1 MQKLLII
8 IFFFGIALGCKK
20 EGKQDLT
27 DENTKVFFTFQDM
40 PKSQEIDNEAKEIL
54 KDWKEF
60 QELKSSFEVLY
71 RASNNED
78 LALAIDDLL
87 EKEKT
92 LREGDYPEV
101 FDRPQVKSR
110 QQVLRTYLLKAQAS
124 ITDQTDVNEP
134 MKEFLLANNAWRN
147 QFSLLVKNKL
157 DVKLIL
163 DE

>member
-27 DENTKVFFTFQDM
+27 DENAKVFFTFQDM
-40 PKSQEIDNEAKEIL
+40 PKSQEINNEAKEIL

-110 QQVLRTYLLKAQAS
+110 QQVLRTYLLKVQAS
-124 ITDQTDVNEP
+124 ITDQTDVNQP

>member
-54 KDWKEF
+54 KNWKEF

-124 ITDQTDVNEP
+124 IIDQTDVNEP

>member
-27 DENTKVFFTFQDM
+27 DENAKVFFTFQDM
-40 PKSQEIDNEAKEIL
+40 PKSQEINNEAKEIL

-110 QQVLRTYLLKAQAS
+110 QQVLRTYLLKVQAS
-124 ITDQTDVNEP
+124 IIDQTDVNQP